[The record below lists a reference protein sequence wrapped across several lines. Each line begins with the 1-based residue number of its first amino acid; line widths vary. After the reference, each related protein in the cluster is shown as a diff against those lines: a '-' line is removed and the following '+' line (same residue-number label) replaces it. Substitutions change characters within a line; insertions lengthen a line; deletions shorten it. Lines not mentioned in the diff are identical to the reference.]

1 MTGKMKRENTLSKNY
16 DRKISCDCGKDI
28 DYAKCIKPKEVVHKP
43 AKIFCGQGGSAYF
56 SNIDS
61 PAAGVG
67 QVTVD
72 ARDLCKPLIKIKFS
86 STVTLTST
94 DHPSEARL
102 IFNLLRSCDNGEPI
116 LLDSW
121 VYETFEIED
130 SNDATGLTTS
140 FSFIL
145 CDCLNCSRLCD
156 YFVEVSVDSLDDAV
170 ISVDNVQLQ
179 AIAHEK
185 LLFCGQGMNAVF
197 PGNNEEEPII
207 PNPSNAGLGQV
218 TVNTRDLRK
227 PVVEIEFS
235 SIVNLIA
242 SDDNAVAS
250 LNFQLF
256 RVCDDEEE
264 PVLVNNW
271 IYEVYEIDDSRSIR
285 LSTSFSFTFC
295 ECLCPVKCCDYFV
308 EVSVGG
314 LKFIDTISVTD
325 VHIAALAGESKGNKK
340 TDLLFCGQ
348 GRSGAFTNTSM
359 PPIAVGSVIADTRDI
374 CVPIV
379 SIEFSSIVSFLA
391 SDDGIDR
398 INDDDGAEGRLN
410 FELFRAC
417 DDGMPVLLNNWTYE
431 VNKIEDD
438 NEDIRFI
445 DSFIFNFCDD
455 MACSGCCEYFVE
467 VTLENILTAV
477 ILVDNVH
484 MTALAG
490 EGL

>member
-1 MTGKMKRENTLSKNY
+1 MTGKMKGKNDSSKDD
-16 DRKISCDCGKDI
+16 DRKIPCDCGKDI
-28 DYAKCIKPKEVVHKP
+28 DYAKCINPKEIVHKP
-43 AKIFCGQGGSAYF
+43 PKIFCGQGGSAYF

-72 ARDLCKPLIKIKFS
+72 ARGLCKPLIKIKFS
-86 STVTLTST
+86 STVIVTST
-94 DHPSEARL
+94 DHPAEAGL
-102 IFNLLRSCDNGEPI
+102 TFSLFRSCDDGGAV
-116 LLDSW
+116 LLDNW
-121 VYETFEIED
+121 VYEAFDVED
-130 SNDATGLTTS
+130 SNDAIGLTTS
-140 FSFIL
+140 FSFIF
-145 CDCLNCSRLCD
+145 CDCLNCSRVCD
-156 YFVEVSVDSLDDAV
+156 YFVEVSVNNLDDAA

-179 AIAHEK
+179 AITHEK

-207 PNPSNAGLGQV
+207 PNPSNARLGQV
-218 TVNTRDLRK
+218 TVNTKDLSK

-242 SDDNAVAS
+242 GDDNAVAS

-256 RVCDDEEE
+256 RICDDEDE

-271 IYEVYEIDDSRSIR
+271 IYEVYEIDASRSIR

-295 ECLCPVKCCDYFV
+295 EHLCPAKCCDYFV

-325 VHIAALAGESKGNKK
+325 VHIAALAGESRGNKK
-340 TDLLFCGQ
+340 KELLFCGQ
-348 GRSGAFTNTSM
+348 GESGGFTNTSM
-359 PPIAVGSVIADTRDI
+359 PPISVGSVIADTRDI
-374 CVPIV
+374 CKPIV

-391 SDDGIDR
+391 TDDGIAD

-410 FELFRAC
+410 FALFRAC
-417 DDGMPVLLNNWTYE
+417 DDGKPVLLNNWTYE
-431 VNKIEDD
+431 VNKIEQN

-445 DSFIFNFCDD
+445 DSFLFNYCDD
-455 MACSGCCEYFVE
+455 MACNGCCEYFVE
-467 VTLENILTAV
+467 VILENILTAV

-490 EGL
+490 DKC